1 MKASRTAA
9 LWLIGI
15 GILHTA
21 LFLWFGRGI
30 FGAIAGDGFW
40 NAVSPMKEREA
51 VFWALVAGVFFFL
64 LGQLALWVAKQ
75 GKTLPAFLGWE
86 IVAITLVCGILIPV
100 SGAWL
105 FAVPGVLIVLG
116 ARKPDGGRR
125 IISEASLGIGET
137 RGRQSVPPCYRA
149 ELENHE

>member
-1 MKASRTAA
+1 MKTSRTSA

-15 GILHTA
+15 GILHSA

-30 FGAIAGDGFW
+30 LGAIAGDGFW

-51 VFWALVAGVFFFL
+51 IFWALVAGVFFFL

-86 IVAITLVCGILIPV
+86 IIAITLVCGILMPG

-116 ARKPDGGRR
+116 ARKPDG
-125 IISEASLGIGET
+125 EAANHLGGLA
-137 RGRQSVPPCYRA
+137 RHR
-149 ELENHE
+149 